1 MFTGYWSWAA
11 MLGSLLCFV
20 VPAAAQAQELVV
32 ANATHSLRATPIS
45 DEIVRIRITPNGATA
60 EDASWVVAADVRA
73 RRASAQIGVH
83 ELRTARLHITVD
95 PATLGLT
102 VTDQAGQSIFA
113 SDAEPLRREEQG
125 FTVRQRLEIGEHI
138 FALGD
143 KTGLLDRRGSSFVN
157 WNTDSWNYSSSS
169 DPSYKSVPF
178 FISSGSAGGAYGIL
192 LDNSWRS
199 WFDFGH
205 READVLSL
213 GANGGPID
221 YYIIAGP
228 TIAEVVRRYTDL
240 SGRSPLPPRWV
251 LGYQQSRWSYES
263 EAEVR
268 ALAARLRSE
277 RIPTDVIWLDIDYQ
291 DRNRP
296 FTINRQRFPQFRGM
310 ISDLRRDGFSLVA
323 IADPHIAY
331 APDQGYAAYDSG
343 VSGDQFLSRA
353 DGTTYIAPV
362 WPGPSVFPDYTRAA
376 TREWWGGLLTPL
388 VDDGIAGIWNDMN
401 EPAIFETPT
410 KTMPIDNIHRIAGD
424 DFAARTATH
433 AELHNVY
440 GMQNTRA
447 TYDGLRRLRPDERA
461 FVMTRASFAGGQRYA
476 ATWTGDNSSTWDHLR
491 LSVSQ
496 TLNLGLSGFTWAGA
510 DVGGF
515 TGGPSAEL
523 MTRWFQY
530 AAFAPIF
537 RDHSAKDAPRAEP
550 WVHGAEHLAIRRRY
564 VEERYRLM
572 PYIYALAEA
581 SARTGDPLMRP
592 VFYDYPALVDSPC
605 SAPMT
610 FTLGASLL
618 IGGNP
623 KPEDDVVYPVCL
635 PAGGWYDYWTGV
647 RVRGRAVSATEDRFT
662 LLDVTPHLD
671 TLPVYVRA
679 GTILPRA
686 PLVQSTLERPEG
698 ALELHIYP
706 GSDCHGTLYD
716 DDGHSMGFAHGDF
729 ARQSVTCAVD
739 AAGRVQSISF
749 AAREGRHHPWWSAI
763 ELVIHGGGT
772 YQAWLGGRALAVRQ
786 VDGASR
792 IELTDQAGPVTIAL
806 TPTS

>member
-1 MFTGYWSWAA
+1 MRTITGYWAWAA
-11 MLGSLLCFV
+11 MLGSLFCCVF
-20 VPAAAQAQELVV
+20 PAAAQAQELVV

-45 DEIVRIRITPNGATA
+45 DAIVRIRIAPIGSEP
-60 EDASWVVAADVRA
+60 EDASWVVGGDVRA
-73 RRASAQIGVH
+73 HRAVAQVSANA
-83 ELRTARLHITVD
+83 LRTARLHISVD
-95 PATLGLT
+95 AATLGLS
-102 VTDQAGQSIFA
+102 VDDQSGQRIFA
-113 SDAEPLRREEQG
+113 SDGEPLRREGQG
-125 FTVRQRLEIGEHI
+125 FTLRQRLEIGEHI

-178 FISSGSAGGAYGIL
+178 FISSGGAGGAYGVL

-205 READVLSL
+205 READVLAY
-213 GANGGPID
+213 GADNGPID

-228 TIAEVVRRYTDL
+228 TIADVVRRYTDL
-240 SGRSPLPPRWV
+240 SGRAPLPPRWV

-268 ALAARLRSE
+268 ALAARLRAE

-296 FTINRQRFPQFRGM
+296 FTINRQSFPQFRGM
-310 ISDLRRDGFSLVA
+310 ISDLHRDGFSLVA

-343 VSGDQFLSRA
+343 AAGGHFLRRA
-353 DGTTYIAPV
+353 DGTTYVAPV
-362 WPGPSVFPDYTRAA
+362 WPGPSVFPDYTRTA
-376 TREWWGGLLTPL
+376 TRDWAGGLLAPL

-401 EPAIFETPT
+401 EPAIFETPS
-410 KTMPIDNIHRIAGD
+410 KTMPIDNLHRIEGD
-424 DFAARTATH
+424 DFAPRTASH

-581 SARTGDPLMRP
+581 GARTGDPLMRP

-610 FTLGASLL
+610 FTLGSALL

-623 KPEDDVVYPVCL
+623 KPEDDVAYPVCL
-635 PAGGWYDYWTGV
+635 PAGGWYDYWTGA
-647 RVRGRAVSATEDRFT
+647 RVAGRAASDGRFA
-662 LLDVTPHLD
+662 LLDVTPRLD

-686 PLVQSTLERPEG
+686 PLVQSTLERPQG
-698 ALELHIYP
+698 ALEVHIYP
-706 GSDCHGTLYD
+706 GPDCHGTLYD
-716 DDGHSMGFAHGDF
+716 DDGHSMGFARGAF
-729 ARQSVTCAVD
+729 ARQSVTCSVD
-739 AAGRVQSISF
+739 AAGRVQSVTF
-749 AAREGRHHPWWSAI
+749 ALREGQYHPWWSAI

-772 YQAWLGGRALAVRQ
+772 YRASLGGRALDVVQ
-786 VDGASR
+786 GDGAAR
-792 IELTDQAGPVTIAL
+792 IAL
-806 TPTS
+806 PDQRAAVTVRLSQ